1 MNPSEKMQTEAS
13 PSNAVLLV
21 DEDPRYL
28 ESIRNL
34 IQRSGY
40 SVHACNSYPE
50 GIRQLKSGA
59 FDIVVVGQ
67 GSRKFEGRSVLEV
80 ATAVDRRL
88 PVIVV
93 ARFVEMGCYLEAMQ
107 LGAVDYISPGPL
119 GSEIGRTIETHMRV
133 RKSHPGAAKRE
144 SLTLNAAGLVA

>member
-67 GSRKFEGRSVLEV
+67 GNQ
-80 ATAVDRRL
+80 
-88 PVIVV
+88 
-93 ARFVEMGCYLEAMQ
+93 RFK
-107 LGAVDYISPGPL
+107 GAL
-119 GSEIGRTIETHMRV
+119 GSLRLRPRSTGGCPSSWWRDSLRWGATSKQCNWV
-133 RKSHPGAAKRE
+133 R
-144 SLTLNAAGLVA
+144 